1 MFQFTWLCYVRNV
14 CEIFSIF
21 LTLLGLVNHT
31 EVRWFCCAK
40 IHRSACKPFM
50 WTQCSNI
57 MHTHWHIDCALY
69 EQGNL
74 NLNVYRCN
82 FLFNQAVLTCLSPL
96 NRWNNNGRYGS
107 NGNQSGLMFFSLT
120 RDNCFHDN
128 MNLWLIGVKQESNQT
143 IHSFFLMWFNSIEV
157 LLQMVTFNPE

>member
-21 LTLLGLVNHT
+21 FTYSASLITLKSVDSVARKYTDQRVSPSCGH
-31 EVRWFCCAK
+31 
-40 IHRSACKPFM
+40 SAAISC
-50 WTQCSNI
+50 I
-57 MHTHWHIDCALY
+57 HIDCALY

-96 NRWNNNGRYGS
+96 NRWNNNGRYGN

-157 LLQMVTFNPE
+157 FLQMVTSNPE